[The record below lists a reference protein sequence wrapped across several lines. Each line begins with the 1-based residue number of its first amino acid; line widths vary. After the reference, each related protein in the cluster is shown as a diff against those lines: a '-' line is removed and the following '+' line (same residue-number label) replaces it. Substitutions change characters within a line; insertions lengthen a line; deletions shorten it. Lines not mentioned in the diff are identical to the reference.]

1 MEPEFCQNDP
11 VLRISKQ
18 VILIAITTKTNHRIL
33 NHILNPV
40 AICYNGSV
48 KKTALS
54 QLFLYRYRYHIGFFL
69 LAVAYIAVLFG
80 LPLLAPAGLSEAE
93 MESVAHSYALNFDS
107 IFRGDIVDLPYR
119 ALQKLSIML
128 FGLNVYAIKLPSI
141 IIGLFLGLLLIL
153 LLNRWFKNS
162 VALLASILAVLSAS
176 FLFLAGSGTPLIML
190 VFWPT
195 LLLWLGSKI
204 QGVTKPKPLYCF
216 VFAFALLAS
225 IFTPHLIYLAAF
237 IVLFAVLHP
246 HLRFTIKT
254 LPTIPL
260 ILTLFIIL
268 MGLAALGVAIVVN
281 PVILPSLL
289 WTPGLDLAGFIENIK
304 GAFIPLFAWNTT
316 LESQF
321 LSPFV
326 GLASIALAVIG
337 LLSTTK
343 GFFASRN
350 SIATCLIIFTIFL
363 AGLNPESAILILLPL
378 AILIAHGFRYILD
391 KWYNLF
397 PDNPYARI
405 SAALPIGLFMGIMI
419 TGGITHFLFGYHY
432 VPMVADEFN
441 NDLTI
446 VSRHLN
452 HGETLYVTNSEIEYN
467 FFKVLEDNDGTIKV
481 ANTIPADADLPASYA
496 TLGAVEIKGEL
507 KSIIT
512 SSKSENSDRIYTYT
526 SVPVLEDEIITEEKE

>member
-1 MEPEFCQNDP
+1 M
-11 VLRISKQ
+11 
-18 VILIAITTKTNHRIL
+18 
-33 NHILNPV
+33 
-40 AICYNGSV
+40 
-48 KKTALS
+48 KKRTPTS
-54 QLFLYRYRYHIGFFL
+54 LFLYRYRFHVGFIL
-69 LAVAYIAVLFG
+69 LALAYIALLFG
-80 LPLLAPAGLSEAE
+80 LPLLAPNGLSESE
-93 MESVAHSYALNFDS
+93 MASAAHSYDLQPDS
-107 IFRGDIVDLPYR
+107 VLKGDIVNLPYR

-128 FGLNVYAIKLPSI
+128 FGLNVYSVKLPSI
-141 IIGLFLGLLLIL
+141 VIGLILGLLLIL
-153 LLNRWFKNS
+153 LLNRWFKTN
-162 VALLASILAVLSAS
+162 VALLASILAILSAS

-237 IVLFAVLHP
+237 IVLFALLHP

-254 LPTIPL
+254 LPTVPL

-268 MGLAALGVAIVVN
+268 MGLAALVVAAFVN
-281 PVILPSLL
+281 PAIIPELL
-289 WTPGLDLAGFIENIK
+289 LAPGLTFGGFIENVK
-304 GAFIPLFAWNTT
+304 VAFLPLFSWNTT

-326 GLASIALAVIG
+326 GLASIALAAIG

-350 SIATCLIIFTIFL
+350 SIASCLIVFTIFL

-378 AILIAHGFRYILD
+378 SILIAHGLRYILD
-391 KWYNLF
+391 KWYTLF

-405 SAALPIGLFMGIMI
+405 SGVLPIGAFMGIMI
-419 TGGITHFLFGYHY
+419 YGGITHFLYGYRY

-441 NDLTI
+441 NDVTLIQENLTQ
-446 VSRHLN
+446 
-452 HGETLYVTNSEIEYN
+452 GETLYVIDDKISYN
-467 FFKVLEDNDGTIKV
+467 FLKILQESHTFTVENQ
-481 ANTIPADADLPASYA
+481 IPAPDQLPTKYA
-496 TLGAVEIKGEL
+496 TLGHQNIPGEL
-507 KSIIT
+507 NTIIT
-512 SSKSENSDRIYTYT
+512 SPKSDNSDRIYMYT
-526 SVPVLEDEIITEEKE
+526 SNQALEVELNSEERE